1 MMSARYEPIPKEDTY
16 RLIALAQAGD
26 EEAKELL
33 MVQNAGLVRK
43 LAHKFSSPEF
53 EFEDFVQIGYVGLL
67 KAVYRFDPEY
77 NVMFSTYA
85 VPIILGEMKQ
95 FFRDNGRIK
104 AGRVLKTEV
113 YNLKKIRE
121 EHLAR
126 TGQEMRI
133 GEIARAM
140 GISAEH
146 VVEILS
152 AENALTNVVSLD
164 NSEGSPGERE
174 VPDERFSETAIDA
187 MAVRMEIEKLPER
200 QRTVMGLRYYRDMTQ
215 TEISKLLGISQV
227 QVSRIEKQAIENIRQ
242 CFRFEQNVENI

>member
-1 MMSARYEPIPKEDTY
+1 
-16 RLIALAQAGD
+16 
-26 EEAKELL
+26 
-33 MVQNAGLVRK
+33 
-43 LAHKFSSPEF
+43 
-53 EFEDFVQIGYVGLL
+53 
-67 KAVYRFDPEY
+67 
-77 NVMFSTYA
+77 
-85 VPIILGEMKQ
+85 
-95 FFRDNGRIK
+95 
-104 AGRVLKTEV
+104 
-113 YNLKKIRE
+113 
-121 EHLAR
+121 
-126 TGQEMRI
+126 MRI
-133 GEIARAM
+133 GEISRAM